1 MDAMS
6 PQLFAL
12 FTGLVEEAC
21 GLHYSARDREVFA
34 AKVEGHVSELGYD
47 SLLDYYY
54 RLRYDDPDG
63 EALRG
68 LIEALL
74 VHETYFFRE
83 LAPLL
88 QLADDLATLVA
99 SHGRARVWSAA
110 CSTGEEPYTMAM
122 LLAERGVLDRVE
134 IIATDL
140 STAAIARARA
150 GRHGRRSLRDGH
162 PAALAQKYLDVSGT
176 SYVVAPMIRQ
186 AVQFEVANL
195 FAPDACAHL
204 GQFDVVLC
212 RNVLIYFRDEQVAH
226 VIEQLRK
233 RTTKHGLIAVG
244 VSESLLRFGTTLVCE
259 ERGSSFF
266 YRSAT

>member
-1 MDAMS
+1 
-6 PQLFAL
+6 
-12 FTGLVEEAC
+12 
-21 GLHYSARDREVFA
+21 
-34 AKVEGHVSELGYD
+34 
-47 SLLDYYY
+47 
-54 RLRYDDPDG
+54 
-63 EALRG
+63 
-68 LIEALL
+68 
-74 VHETYFFRE
+74 
-83 LAPLL
+83 
-88 QLADDLATLVA
+88 
-99 SHGRARVWSAA
+99 
-110 CSTGEEPYTMAM
+110 MAM

-134 IIATDL
+134 LIATDL

-176 SYVVAPMIRQ
+176 SYVVSPMIRN
-186 AVQFEVANL
+186 AVRFDVANL
-195 FAPDACAHL
+195 LGSDADAKLAQL

-212 RNVLIYFRDEQVAH
+212 RNVLIYFRDEQVAQ